1 MHPILVA
8 GTDSWKGKNDNDWF
22 CPGHQFGQFLADQG
36 VAPIYDDGPRPF
48 IWSTD
53 LDGVPGVASGTRDW
67 AAGGAA
73 LSYFV
78 RLYLRMPGF
87 RTALIV
93 HSHGLQVA
101 AFAAAE
107 HDLKIQTL
115 ISMGSPIRQDLG
127 AQYKALRANTQ
138 YWLHVH
144 SDNTDRFQILGELFD
159 GHVGIVR
166 EAPLADKNDFV
177 AKVGHSELLRDKAQ
191 YHHWVERGWLSQLK
205 G

>member
-8 GTDSWKGKNDNDWF
+8 GTNGFSGMGDHDWF

-36 VAPIYDDGPRPF
+36 VSPTYDDGPRPF
-48 IWSTD
+48 IWTTD
-53 LDGVPGVASGTRDW
+53 LDGLPGRGTKDW
-67 AAGGAA
+67 QAGGAA

-78 RLYLRMPGF
+78 RLYMQFPSW

-101 AFAAAE
+101 AFAAKE

-115 ISMGSPIRQDLG
+115 ISMGSPIREDLSD
-127 AQYKALRANTQ
+127 AYKALRANTKV
-138 YWLHVH
+138 WLHVH
-144 SDNTDRFQILGELFD
+144 SDSSDRFQILGELFD
-159 GHVGIVR
+159 GRHSIVR

-177 AKVGHSELLRDKAQ
+177 PKVGHTELLRDKSQ
-191 YHHWVERGWLSQLK
+191 YHYWVDRGWVGLLK